1 MTEEIIHIDAGTL
14 ESFMKDVF
22 LKVGCPKEDAAIC
35 AEVLITSDL
44 RGIESHGVQR
54 LKMYYDRIK
63 TGVQSPVTKIKILK
77 ETPTTAR
84 IDVGH
89 GMGHVAGYR
98 AMEMAIKKARQYGTG
113 AVSVGNSTHFGIAGY
128 YSMMAIK
135 EGMIGITVTNARP
148 SIPPTFGVEPMMGT
162 NPLTIGIPTDE
173 KFPFLIDCA
182 TSITQRGRIEVLSR
196 TESPVPEGWVIDE
209 HSGIMTDS
217 PKILEGLSK
226 GTAALLPL
234 GGLGETLGGHK
245 GYGYA
250 AAVEILSAALWG
262 GPFMK
267 DLNNPKTY
275 FLGHFLMAINVES
288 FNDLKDFRRIAG
300 NICRALRNSK
310 KAPGQ
315 QRIYTAGEKEYYI
328 ELERRKNGIPIN
340 KSILRDLLTLK
351 SELGLSQYK
360 FAPD

>member
-1 MTEEIIHIDAGTL
+1 MAEEIIHIDVRTL
-14 ESFMKDVF
+14 EDFMKDVF
-22 LKVGCPKEDAAIC
+22 LKVGVPNEDAAIC
-35 AEVLITSDL
+35 AEVLISSDL

-63 TGVQSPVTKIKILK
+63 IGIQSPVTNIRIIK

-98 AMEMAIKKARQYGTG
+98 AMEMAIKKAKQYGTG

-173 KFPFLIDCA
+173 RFPFLIDCA
-182 TSITQRGRIEVLSR
+182 TSITQRGKIEVSSR
-196 TESPVPEGWVIDE
+196 TKSPVPEGWVIDE
-209 HSGIMTDS
+209 NGEMMTDS
-217 PKILEGLSK
+217 PKILEGLAK

-234 GGLGETLGGHK
+234 GGTGETLGGHK

-250 AAVEILSAALWG
+250 AAVEILSSALWG

-275 FLGHFLMAINVES
+275 LLGHFFVAVNVES
-288 FNDLKDFRRIAG
+288 FIDLKRFKKTAG
-300 NICRALRNSK
+300 DICRGLRGTK
-310 KAPGQ
+310 KAPGEE
-315 QRIYTAGEKEYYI
+315 RIYTAGEKEYYMEI
-328 ELERRKNGIPIN
+328 ERRKTGIPIN
-340 KSILRDLLTLK
+340 KSIMNDLLTMK
-351 SELGLSQYK
+351 SELRLGGYEFPSQ
-360 FAPD
+360 

>member
-1 MTEEIIHIDAGTL
+1 MSEEILIIDAKTL

-22 LKVGCPKEDAAIC
+22 IGVGVPKGDAAIC
-35 AEVLITSDL
+35 AEVLIASDL

-54 LKMYYDRIK
+54 LKMYYDRIR
-63 TGVQSPVTKIKILK
+63 TGVQSPVTKIKVIK
-77 ETPTTAR
+77 ETRTNVRLDA
-84 IDVGH
+84 GH

-98 AMEMAIKKARQYGTG
+98 AMEMAIKKAKKNGTG

-128 YSMMAIK
+128 YSQMAVK

-162 NPLTIGIPTDE
+162 NPLAIGIPTDE
-173 KFPFLIDCA
+173 EFPFLIDCA
-182 TSITQRGRIEVLSR
+182 TSITQRGKIETSAR
-196 TESPVPEGWVIDE
+196 TNTSIPEGWVINE
-209 HSGIMTDS
+209 NGEALTDS
-217 PKILEGLSK
+217 KKILDGLTK

-234 GGLGETLGGHK
+234 GGPGETFGGHK

-250 AAVEILSAALWG
+250 TAVEILSAGLWG

-275 FLGHFLMAINVES
+275 LLGHFLIAVDVES
-288 FNDLKDFRRIAG
+288 FTDLNDFKKIAG
-300 NICRALRNSK
+300 DICRTLRNSK

-315 QRIYTAGEKEYYI
+315 ERIYTAGEKEYYMEI
-328 ELERRKNGIPIN
+328 ERRKTGIPIN
-340 KSILRDLLTLK
+340 RSILNDLVTMK
-351 SELGLSQYK
+351 TELGLSQYK
-360 FAPD
+360 FPS

>member
-1 MTEEIIHIDAGTL
+1 MIEETTYIDAKTL

-22 LKVGCPKEDAAIC
+22 LKVGVPNEDAGIC
-35 AEVLITSDL
+35 AEVLISSDL

-63 TGVQSPVTKIKILK
+63 TGVQSPVTKIKIVK

-98 AMEMAIKKARQYGTG
+98 AMQMAIKKAKQYGTG

-128 YSMMAIK
+128 YSMMAVK

-173 KFPFLIDCA
+173 KFPFLLDCA

-196 TESPVPEGWVIDE
+196 TESPVPEGLVIDE
-209 HSGIMTDS
+209 NGEMMTDS
-217 PKILEGLSK
+217 QKVLEGLTK

-234 GGLGETLGGHK
+234 GGAGETLGGHK

-275 FLGHFLMAINVES
+275 FLGHFFTAINVES
-288 FNDLKDFRRIAG
+288 FIDLRTFKKTAG
-300 NICRALRNSK
+300 NICRALRQSK
-310 KAPGQ
+310 KAPGEE
-315 QRIYTAGEKEYYI
+315 RIYTAGEKEYFMEI
-328 ELERRKNGIPIN
+328 ERRKTGIPIG
-340 KSILRDLLTLK
+340 KSIMNDLVTLRSDLN
-351 SELGLSQYK
+351 LSQYD
-360 FAPD
+360 FPH